1 MALTPL
7 DIHHKEFR
15 TARFGGYNE
24 EEVDSFLDLVADEF
38 ERMIQE
44 GTELKQQIEQI
55 KKRLSEFEEMQTTL
69 QSALLAA
76 TKSAEA
82 VKEQAR
88 QESEAI
94 VTKAQEEADALVKGA
109 QEQARQ
115 MLLRAENE
123 RQKLERSFARLKEI
137 KKRYMQ
143 GLKDVAESHL
153 VQVEELESMDESEIP
168 QGELQ
173 PVVEQVKIEEEPAP
187 VLIEEPAVQ
196 APPRETP
203 QESQPPPPPS
213 QEPQIAERPAQPL
226 EEVSPPPTLE
236 NSTVPQLD
244 RVVIESRVE
253 APKQPPAQKEKK
265 ARAASRTGLQ
275 SKLIEPKVQVAQGS
289 GWIDVVENEMP
300 PSSDLIDE
308 VLPVEER
315 ESLYA
320 EFEELD
326 RKTERVQR
334 ERKSRRDKREKH
346 FFWE

>member
-44 GTELKQQIEQI
+44 GTELKQQIEQM
-55 KKRLSEFEEMQTTL
+55 KKRLSEFEEMQTSL

-109 QEQARQ
+109 QEQTRQ
-115 MLLRAENE
+115 IILRAENE
-123 RQKLERSFARLKEI
+123 RQKLERNFARLKEI

-143 GLKDVAESHL
+143 GLKEVAESHL
-153 VQVEELESMDESEIP
+153 LQVGELESMDESEIP
-168 QGELQ
+168 REELQ
-173 PVVEQVKIEEEPAP
+173 PSAQSPDLEEEPAP
-187 VLIEEPAVQ
+187 VLIEEP
-196 APPRETP
+196 PGEDPRKE
-203 QESQPPPPPS
+203 ESPVFTPPPAH
-213 QEPQIAERPAQPL
+213 QAQVVEQPKQP
-226 EEVSPPPTLE
+226 EEIFSPPTIE
-236 NSTVPQLD
+236 NSVPPQLD
-244 RVVIESRVE
+244 KVGVGPVVE
-253 APKQPPAQKEKK
+253 APRRAPAAKTERTEVVS
-265 ARAASRTGLQ
+265 RAGLQ
-275 SKLIEPKVQVAQGS
+275 SKIIEPKVQAAQGR
-289 GWIDVVENEMP
+289 GWIDVVEDDV
-300 PSSDLIDE
+300 PSSSELIDE
-308 VLPVEER
+308 ILPVEER
-315 ESLYA
+315 KGLYA
-320 EFEELD
+320 EFDELEGD
-326 RKTERVQR
+326 RESDRR
-334 ERKSRRDKREKH
+334 ARKDRRDKREKH